1 MDQELFKC
9 KPAIMRAFQAA
20 KGAHKVIAEA
30 AAFTCV
36 LGSACI
42 AERWKYG
49 NFSLFHTPLIREVA
63 RKMTTT

>member
-1 MDQELFKC
+1 VSCLRWLIIDAAEPLFFAMDQELFKC

-30 AAFTCV
+30 AAFSRV

-42 AERWKYG
+42 AER
-49 NFSLFHTPLIREVA
+49 
-63 RKMTTT
+63 